1 MKNILEI
8 CQDAASLAATQKP
21 VDLFNEDS
29 QQEAVFLSVAR
40 DTLDSLLRYGD
51 WQELTKEGCLRT
63 FANKT
68 AYFIKDFCPDFYALI
83 NNTIFIKDGSEKVIG
98 AITPEEWM
106 REKYFNL
113 ASINLKF
120 KIQNGMFKF
129 LTPPPDNIKIV
140 FQYRSAAIVFDQQTG
155 WSEKTELTKNTDVPV
170 FDEYL
175 VKKGILWRWY
185 RRNGMPYEEEFNEY
199 EREVK
204 NRFGSGLATK
214 DIELAGQIMPADW
227 GGVIVNAS
235 TKI

>member
-1 MKNILEI
+1 MKNILQI
-8 CQDAASLAATQKP
+8 CQEAASLAAAQRP

-51 WQELTKEGCLRT
+51 WQELVREGCLRT
-63 FANKT
+63 VGRKT
-68 AYFIKDFCPDFYALI
+68 SYLISDFCPDFYSLV
-83 NNTIFIKDGSEKVIG
+83 NNTIYIKNAQEQVLG

-113 ASINLKF
+113 PSLNLKF
-120 KIQNGMFKF
+120 QIQNGHFKF
-129 LTPPPDNIKIV
+129 LTAPADNLKIV
-140 FQYRSAAIVFDQQTG
+140 FQYRSSSVVFDERNG
-155 WSEKTELTKNTDVPV
+155 WEEKSEITKNTDVPI
-170 FDEYL
+170 FDAYL

-204 NRFGSGLATK
+204 SKFGASLATR
-214 DIELAGQIMPADW
+214 DISLSGGGFLPERE
-227 GGVIVNAS
+227 GVIVYADKKN
-235 TKI
+235 

>member
-63 FANKT
+63 SANKT

-214 DIELAGQIMPADW
+214 DIKLASQIMPADW